1 MASDGFLDFYGRGV
15 VTLVLA
21 AVIAASLAWRPFTEQ
36 YARGSVAKEYWD
48 SPKFHA
54 VNRRITAAWAGTVAV
69 MGVGHRVSGALTV
82 NAGAYP
88 AVVIPANV
96 LLNWVIPG
104 ALVYLTVRYG
114 QSVAQSAR
122 PQAVR

>member
-36 YARGSVAKEYWD
+36 YARGSVVKEYWD

-69 MGVGHRVSGALTV
+69 MGVGHLVSGALTV

>member
-1 MASDGFLDFYGRGV
+1 
-15 VTLVLA
+15 
-21 AVIAASLAWRPFTEQ
+21 
-36 YARGSVAKEYWD
+36 
-48 SPKFHA
+48 
-54 VNRRITAAWAGTVAV
+54 
-69 MGVGHRVSGALTV
+69 V